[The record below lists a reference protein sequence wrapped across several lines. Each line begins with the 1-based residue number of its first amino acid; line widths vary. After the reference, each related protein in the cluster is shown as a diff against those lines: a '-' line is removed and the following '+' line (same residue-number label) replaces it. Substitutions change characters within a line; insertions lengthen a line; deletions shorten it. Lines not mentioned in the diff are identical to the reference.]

1 MNLCCFTF
9 LFCLLGLGNLCGSSL
24 MLHLEEFPG
33 FVFKLICIYKEGEM
47 TETITKVAKNFN
59 KHLCQSLH
67 SSNALPCCNK
77 SVECMLLLACGK
89 LVSCQ
94 WDAQSLAIYLFL
106 AVICHDNV
114 IQDKICQ
121 QMHQQALSIYTS

>member
-1 MNLCCFTF
+1 
-9 LFCLLGLGNLCGSSL
+9 
-24 MLHLEEFPG
+24 
-33 FVFKLICIYKEGEM
+33 M

-67 SSNALPCCNK
+67 SSNALPCCKK